1 MHYDINAHY
10 IIPTVVYVMCCI
22 IDYRGARHGF
32 KMNGKLAR
40 LEVQDSLTNSPAAA
54 QSDGSSTD
62 EAEEKT
68 RVSKYVTIYY
78 FDVLSNFQLFPMQ
91 LFRYIL
97 ILLWVA

>member
-1 MHYDINAHY
+1 
-10 IIPTVVYVMCCI
+10 MCCI

-40 LEVQDSLTNSPAAA
+40 LEVQDALTSSPAAAA

-68 RVSKYVTIYY
+68 RVSKYVTIYFFTTLMCYLIFNY
-78 FDVLSNFQLFPMQ
+78 FPCSSLDIF
-91 LFRYIL
+91 
-97 ILLWVA
+97 